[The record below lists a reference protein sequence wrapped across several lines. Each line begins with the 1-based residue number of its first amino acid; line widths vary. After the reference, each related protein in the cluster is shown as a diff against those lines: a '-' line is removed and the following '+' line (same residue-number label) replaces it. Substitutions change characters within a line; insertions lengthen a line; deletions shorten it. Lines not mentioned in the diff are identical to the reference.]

1 MTSMIGGDQ
10 MAKSHLLQ
18 RLRNRRRKIDVI
30 DRKLL
35 PLLNQRLRTALE
47 CGKIKKEMGKNVYDP
62 KREATV
68 LKRLRMENRG
78 PLKAEDLEKIFRTII
93 GVCRRSQK

>member
-1 MTSMIGGDQ
+1 MVRSNL
-10 MAKSHLLQ
+10 SQ
-18 RLRNRRRKIDVI
+18 RLEDSRRKIDLI
-30 DRKLL
+30 DRRLL
-35 PLLNQRLRTALE
+35 PLLNQRLRIALE
-47 CGKIKKEMGKNVYDP
+47 CGKIKKEMGRKIYDP
-62 KREATV
+62 KREAGV

>member
-1 MTSMIGGDQ
+1 
-10 MAKSHLLQ
+10 MAGSNLLQ
-18 RLRNRRRKIDVI
+18 KLRDRRREIDLI

-35 PLLNQRLRTALE
+35 PLLNQRLRIAMG
-47 CGKIKKEMGKNVYDP
+47 CRKIKKEMGKNIHDP
-62 KREATV
+62 KREAEV
-68 LKRLRMENRG
+68 IKRLRMENRG

>member
-1 MTSMIGGDQ
+1 MIGGKP
-10 MAKSHLLQ
+10 MAGSNLSQKLSD
-18 RLRNRRRKIDVI
+18 RRRKIDLV

-35 PLLNQRLRTALE
+35 PLLNQRLRIALG
-47 CGKIKKEMGKNVYDP
+47 CGKIKKEMAKNIYDP
-62 KREATV
+62 KREAEV

-78 PLKAEDLEKIFRTII
+78 PLKKEDLEKIFKTII

>member
-1 MTSMIGGDQ
+1 MVGSDL
-10 MAKSHLLQ
+10 SQ
-18 RLRNRRRKIDVI
+18 RLEDRRRKIDLI

-35 PLLNQRLRTALE
+35 PLLNQRLRIALE
-47 CGKIKKEMGKNVYDP
+47 CGKIKKEMRKNIYDL
-62 KREATV
+62 KREAEV

-78 PLKAEDLEKIFRTII
+78 PLKEEDLEKIFRTII